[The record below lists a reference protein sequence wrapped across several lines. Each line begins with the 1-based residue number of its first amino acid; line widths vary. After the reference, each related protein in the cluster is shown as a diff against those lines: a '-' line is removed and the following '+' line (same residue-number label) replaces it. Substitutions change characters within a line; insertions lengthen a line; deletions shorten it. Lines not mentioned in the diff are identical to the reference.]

1 MEIDAPVAFATSD
14 RTSPAIQIRV
24 NFGIVAGREATPAEI
39 DTLARN
45 LLQIVK
51 DVSIIA
57 EQHYEIGH
65 GGEAVVHLINVEV
78 DLKDLR
84 DSSVDVGVVTSELI
98 DAATHWAEACAEERH
113 AAGL

>member
-1 MEIDAPVAFATSD
+1 MNLDPPIAFATHG

-24 NFGIVAGREATPAEI
+24 NFGILAGREATPAEI

-45 LLQIVK
+45 LLQVVK

-65 GGEAVVHLINVEV
+65 GREAVVHLINVEV

-84 DSSVDVGVVTSELI
+84 EPAADVGDVTSELI
-98 DAATHWAEACAEERH
+98 DAATQWAESCAEARH
-113 AAGL
+113 AEV